1 VPIVL
6 RIERRLRDGY
16 GPDFMDDRWAELLN
30 TIGAV
35 EPQNF
40 RTAYAKTLLRD
51 LASQAKQSFEALGL
65 KTYTS
70 NEDHIADLLNEA
82 WKNFQSH
89 PESFAQWEN
98 SQIEELRRKFG
109 PVA

>member
-1 VPIVL
+1 MPIVL
-6 RIERRLRDGY
+6 RIERRLRDGC
-16 GPDFMDDRWAELLN
+16 GPDLN
-30 TIGAV
+30 GRPMGGTSQHYWRG
-35 EPQNF
+35 
-40 RTAYAKTLLRD
+40 RTAEFSNRVRKSTLAR
-51 LASQAKQSFEALGL
+51 SGQSFEALGL

-98 SQIEELRRKFG
+98 FQIEELRRKFG